1 MPTNF
6 VPEVTAFYVALLAL
20 FYLLLTVNVIR
31 NRYRYQVGVGLGA
44 KNEVALPVRV
54 HGNFAEYTPLAL
66 LLLLVMELMLV
77 PTLWLYVL
85 GGAFTLGRL
94 LHAIGLGGSAG
105 TSFGRMAG
113 TVLTMAYLLI
123 SVLLLLLLVF

>member
-6 VPEVTAFYVALLAL
+6 VPEVTALYAALLAL

-31 NRYRYQVGVGLGA
+31 SRYRYQVGVGLGA
-44 KNEVALPVRV
+44 KGEVALPVRV

-94 LHAIGLGGSAG
+94 LHAIGLSGSAG

-113 TVLTMAYLLI
+113 MVLTMAYLLI
-123 SVLLLLLLVF
+123 SALLLLLLVF